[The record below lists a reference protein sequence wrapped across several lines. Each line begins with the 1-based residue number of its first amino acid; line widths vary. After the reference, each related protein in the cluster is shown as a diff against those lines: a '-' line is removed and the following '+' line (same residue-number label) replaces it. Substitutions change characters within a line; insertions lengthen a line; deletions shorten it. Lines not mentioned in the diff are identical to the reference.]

1 MSAPEPTAEPAGEP
15 TTEPS
20 GATRRTLIM
29 GVVNV
34 TPDSFS
40 DGGQFAQA
48 DAAIAQGLRLAA
60 QGADWIDIGGES
72 TRPGAVRV
80 DPAVERARVLPVVR
94 ELAAA
99 GVAVSIDTLNASTA
113 SAAVAAGARLVNDV
127 SGGLADPAM
136 LAAVAETGADVA
148 LGHWRGPSSDM
159 YAHAHYDDL
168 VAEVR
173 QELHR
178 RVDAA
183 LAAGVD
189 TARIV
194 LDPGIGFAKGGAQNW
209 QALAALPRF
218 VAGEH
223 RVLIGTSRKR
233 FLRTLLG
240 EARDDLAS
248 RDLATAMTSGLAA
261 AAGVW
266 CVRVHDVATTRIALD
281 VAAAWQSGVGTSSG
295 AKENDGNA

>member
-1 MSAPEPTAEPAGEP
+1 MSAPVPGVAPAQTP
-15 TTEPS
+15 
-20 GATRRTLIM
+20 RRALIM

-40 DGGQFAQA
+40 DGGRFAQA
-48 DAAIAQGLRLAA
+48 DAAIAQGLRLSA
-60 QGADWIDIGGES
+60 QGADWIDVGGES

-80 DPAVERARVLPVVR
+80 DPAIELARVLPVVR

-113 SAAVAAGARLVNDV
+113 AATVAAGARLVNDV

-136 LAAVAETGADVA
+136 LAAVADGGAEVA
-148 LGHWRGPSSDM
+148 LGHWRGPSSEM

-168 VAEVR
+168 FAEVQ
-173 QELHR
+173 QELQR

-183 LAAGVD
+183 LAAGID
-189 TARIV
+189 PARIV
-194 LDPGIGFAKGGAQNW
+194 LDPGIGFAKGGEQNW
-209 QALAALPRF
+209 QMLAALPRL
-218 VAGEH
+218 VAGTH

-240 EARDDLAS
+240 EERDDLAA
-248 RDLATAMTSGLAA
+248 RDLATAITSGLAA

-266 CVRVHDVATTRIALD
+266 CVRVHEVASTRIALD
-281 VAAAWQSGVGTSSG
+281 VAAAWQSGLGTNSR
-295 AKENDGNA
+295 AEENHGEA